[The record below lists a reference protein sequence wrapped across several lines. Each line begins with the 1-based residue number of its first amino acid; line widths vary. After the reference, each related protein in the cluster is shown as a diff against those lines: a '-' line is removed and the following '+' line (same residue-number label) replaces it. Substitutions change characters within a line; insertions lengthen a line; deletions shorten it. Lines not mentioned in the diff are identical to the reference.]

1 MTIQAKINNR
11 GLKQVLDKY
20 NMQVI
25 HEDNDTYTLEDMNQ
39 KRSMVHG
46 AIIGNFK
53 TDTELLNHLEDI
65 KRTDTD
71 FKSFKSAVNSMSLAE
86 FKMLQRTMFRTFN
99 FINTLEDMDI
109 SEVNTLQAEPVEAN
123 ITMTSKELQTFFN
136 DVLLMD
142 IE

>member
-11 GLKQVLDKY
+11 GLKQVLNKY

-39 KRSMVHG
+39 KRSMTHG

-53 TDTELLNHLEDI
+53 TDKELLNYLENI

-71 FKSFKSAVNSMSLAE
+71 FKSFKNAVTSMSLAE
-86 FKMLQRTMFRTFN
+86 FKAFQRTMFRTFN
-99 FINTLEDMDI
+99 FINTLENMDI
-109 SEVNTLQAEPVEAN
+109 SEVNTLQAEPVETN
-123 ITMTSKELQTFFN
+123 ITMTSKEYKHFFN

>member
-1 MTIQAKINNR
+1 MTIQEKINNR
-11 GLKQVLDKY
+11 GLKQILNKY

-39 KRSMVHG
+39 KRSTVHG

-53 TDTELLNHLEDI
+53 TDIELLYYLEDI

-71 FKSFKSAVNSMSLAE
+71 LKSFKSAVNGRSLAE
-86 FKMLQRTMFRTFN
+86 FKAFWRIMFRTFN
-99 FINTLEDMDI
+99 FINAIEDMDI
-109 SEVNTLQAEPVEAN
+109 SEVNTLQAEPVETN
-123 ITMTSKELQTFFN
+123 ITMTSKELYTFFK

>member
-53 TDTELLNHLEDI
+53 TDKELLNYLEDI

-71 FKSFKSAVNSMSLAE
+71 FKSFKSAVTGMSLAE
-86 FKMLQRTMFRTFN
+86 FKMFQRTMFRTFN
-99 FINTLEDMDI
+99 FINAIEDMDI
-109 SEVNTLQAEPVEAN
+109 SEVNTLQAEPVETN
-123 ITMTSKELQTFFN
+123 ITMTSKELYTFFN

>member
-1 MTIQAKINNR
+1 MTIQEKINNR
-11 GLKQVLDKY
+11 GLKQVLNKY

-39 KRSMVHG
+39 KRSMTRG
-46 AIIGNFK
+46 AIIDNFK
-53 TDTELLNHLEDI
+53 TDIELLHYLEDI

-86 FKMLQRTMFRTFN
+86 FKAFWRIMFRTFN
-99 FINTLEDMDI
+99 FINAIEDMDI
-109 SEVNTLQAEPVEAN
+109 SEVNTLQAEPVETN

>member
-1 MTIQAKINNR
+1 MTIQEKINNR
-11 GLKQVLDKY
+11 GLKQVLNKY

-39 KRSMVHG
+39 KRSMTRG
-46 AIIGNFK
+46 AIIDNFK
-53 TDTELLNHLEDI
+53 TDIELLHYLEDI

-86 FKMLQRTMFRTFN
+86 LKAFQRTMFRTFN
-99 FINTLEDMDI
+99 FINTVEDMDI
-109 SEVNTLQAEPVEAN
+109 SEVNTLQAEPVETN

>member
-25 HEDNDTYTLEDMNQ
+25 HEDNDTYTLEGMNQ
-39 KRSMVHG
+39 RRSMTRG
-46 AIIGNFK
+46 AIIDNFK
-53 TDTELLNHLEDI
+53 TGIELLYYLEDI

-86 FKMLQRTMFRTFN
+86 FKAFQRTMFRTFN
-99 FINTLEDMDI
+99 FINAIEDMDI
-109 SEVNTLQAEPVEAN
+109 SEVNTLQAEPVETN
-123 ITMTSKELQTFFN
+123 ITMTSKELYTFFN

>member
-39 KRSMVHG
+39 KRSMTHG

-71 FKSFKSAVNSMSLAE
+71 FKSFKSAVNGMSLAE

-99 FINTLEDMDI
+99 FINAIEDMDI
-109 SEVNTLQAEPVEAN
+109 SEVNTLQAEPVETN
-123 ITMTSKELQTFFN
+123 ITMTSKELHTFFN
-136 DVLLMD
+136 NVLLMD

>member
-11 GLKQVLDKY
+11 GLKQVLNKY

-39 KRSMVHG
+39 KRSMTRG
-46 AIIGNFK
+46 AIIDNFK
-53 TDTELLNHLEDI
+53 TDIELLYYLEDI

-71 FKSFKSAVNSMSLAE
+71 LKSFKSAVNGMSLAE
-86 FKMLQRTMFRTFN
+86 FKAFQRTMFRTFN
-99 FINTLEDMDI
+99 FINTVEDMDI
-109 SEVNTLQAEPVEAN
+109 SEVNTLQAEPVETN

>member
-1 MTIQAKINNR
+1 MTIQAKINDR
-11 GLKQVLDKY
+11 GLKQVLNKY

-46 AIIGNFK
+46 AIIDNFK
-53 TDTELLNHLEDI
+53 TDIELLNYLEDI
-65 KRTDTD
+65 KGTNKD
-71 FKSFKSAVNSMSLAE
+71 FKSFKKAVKGLSLPG
-86 FKMLQRTMFRTFN
+86 FKMFQRTMFRTFN
-99 FINTLEDMDI
+99 FINTLENMDI
-109 SEVNTLQAEPVEAN
+109 SEVNTLQAEPVETN

-136 DVLLMD
+136 DALLMD

>member
-1 MTIQAKINNR
+1 MTIQEKINNR

-25 HEDNDTYTLEDMNQ
+25 HEDNDTYTLEDMKQ
-39 KRSMVHG
+39 KRSMTHG

-53 TDTELLNHLEDI
+53 TDIELLCYLEDI

-71 FKSFKSAVNSMSLAE
+71 FESFKSAVNSMTLAE
-86 FKMLQRTMFRTFN
+86 FKAFWRIMFRTFN
-99 FINTLEDMDI
+99 FINTVEDMDI
-109 SEVNTLQAEPVEAN
+109 SEVNTLQAEPVETN

>member
-1 MTIQAKINNR
+1 MTIQAKINDR
-11 GLKQVLDKY
+11 GLKQVLNKY

-25 HEDNDTYTLEDMNQ
+25 HEDNDTYTIEDMNQ

-53 TDTELLNHLEDI
+53 TDIELLNYLEDI

-71 FKSFKSAVNSMSLAE
+71 LKSFKSAVNSMSLAE
-86 FKMLQRTMFRTFN
+86 FKAFQRTMFRTFN
-99 FINTLEDMDI
+99 FINTVEGMDI
-109 SEVNTLQAEPVEAN
+109 SEVNTLQAEPVETN

-136 DVLLMD
+136 DALLMD

>member
-11 GLKQVLDKY
+11 GLKQVLNKY

-39 KRSMVHG
+39 KRSMTRG
-46 AIIGNFK
+46 AIIDNFK
-53 TDTELLNHLEDI
+53 TDIELLYYLEDI

-71 FKSFKSAVNSMSLAE
+71 LKSFKSAVNSMSLAE
-86 FKMLQRTMFRTFN
+86 FKAFQRTMFRTFN
-99 FINTLEDMDI
+99 FINTVEDMDI
-109 SEVNTLQAEPVEAN
+109 SEVNTLQAEPVETN

>member
-11 GLKQVLDKY
+11 GLKQVFNKY

-71 FKSFKSAVNSMSLAE
+71 FKSFKSAVNGMSLAE

-99 FINTLEDMDI
+99 FINAIEDMDI
-109 SEVNTLQAEPVEAN
+109 SEVNTLQAEPVETN
-123 ITMTSKELQTFFN
+123 ITMTSKELHTFFN

>member
-46 AIIGNFK
+46 AIIDNFK
-53 TDTELLNHLEDI
+53 TDIELLNHLEDI

-71 FKSFKSAVNSMSLAE
+71 FKSFKSAVNGMSLAE
-86 FKMLQRTMFRTFN
+86 FKAFQRTMFRTFN

-109 SEVNTLQAEPVEAN
+109 SEVNTLQAEPVETN

>member
-1 MTIQAKINNR
+1 MTIQEKINDR
-11 GLKQVLDKY
+11 GLKQVLNKY

-46 AIIGNFK
+46 AIIDNFK
-53 TDTELLNHLEDI
+53 TDIELLYYLEDI

-71 FKSFKSAVNSMSLAE
+71 LKSFKSAVNSMSLAE
-86 FKMLQRTMFRTFN
+86 FKAFWRIMFRTFN
-99 FINTLEDMDI
+99 FINAIEDMDI
-109 SEVNTLQAEPVEAN
+109 SEVNTLQAEPVETN

-136 DVLLMD
+136 DALLMD

>member
-1 MTIQAKINNR
+1 MTIQAKINDR
-11 GLKQVLDKY
+11 GLKQVLNKY

-39 KRSMVHG
+39 KRSMTHG

-53 TDTELLNHLEDI
+53 TDKELLNYLEDI

-71 FKSFKSAVNSMSLAE
+71 FKSFKNAVNGMSLVE
-86 FKMLQRTMFRTFN
+86 FKAFQRTMFRTFN
-99 FINTLEDMDI
+99 FINAIEDMDI
-109 SEVNTLQAEPVEAN
+109 SEVNTLQAEPVETN
-123 ITMTSKELQTFFN
+123 ITMTSKELYTFFN

>member
-11 GLKQVLDKY
+11 GLKQVLNKY

-71 FKSFKSAVNSMSLAE
+71 FKSFKSAVNGMSLAE

-99 FINTLEDMDI
+99 FINAIEDMDI
-109 SEVNTLQAEPVEAN
+109 SEVNTLQAEPVETN

>member
-1 MTIQAKINNR
+1 MTIQEKINDR
-11 GLKQVLDKY
+11 GLKQVLNKY

-53 TDTELLNHLEDI
+53 TDKELLNYLEDI

-71 FKSFKSAVNSMSLAE
+71 FKSFKNAVTGMSLAE
-86 FKMLQRTMFRTFN
+86 FKAFQRTMFRTFN
-99 FINTLEDMDI
+99 FINTVEDMDI
-109 SEVNTLQAEPVEAN
+109 SEVNTLQAEPVETN
-123 ITMTSKELQTFFN
+123 ITMTSKELHTFFN

>member
-1 MTIQAKINNR
+1 MTIQEKINNR
-11 GLKQVLDKY
+11 GLKQVLNKY

-39 KRSMVHG
+39 RRRMTRG
-46 AIIGNFK
+46 AIIDNFK
-53 TDTELLNHLEDI
+53 TDIELLHYLEDI

-71 FKSFKSAVNSMSLAE
+71 LKSFKSAVNSMSLAE
-86 FKMLQRTMFRTFN
+86 FKVFWRIMFRTFN
-99 FINTLEDMDI
+99 FINTVEDMDI
-109 SEVNTLQAEPVEAN
+109 SEVNTLQAEPVETN
-123 ITMTSKELQTFFN
+123 ITMTSKELYTFFK

>member
-1 MTIQAKINNR
+1 MTIQEKINDR
-11 GLKQVLDKY
+11 GLKQVLNKY

-39 KRSMVHG
+39 RRSMTHG
-46 AIIGNFK
+46 AIISNFK
-53 TDTELLNHLEDI
+53 TEIELLNYLEDI

-71 FKSFKSAVNSMSLAE
+71 FKSFKNAVNGMSLAE
-86 FKMLQRTMFRTFN
+86 FKAFQRTMFRTFN
-99 FINTLEDMDI
+99 FINTVEDMDI
-109 SEVNTLQAEPVEAN
+109 SEVNTLQAEPVETN
-123 ITMTSKELQTFFN
+123 ITMTSKELYTFFK

>member
-46 AIIGNFK
+46 AIIDNFK
-53 TDTELLNHLEDI
+53 TDIELLNYLEDI

-71 FKSFKSAVNSMSLAE
+71 LKSFKSAVNSMSLAE
-86 FKMLQRTMFRTFN
+86 FKAFQRTMFRTFN
-99 FINTLEDMDI
+99 FINAIEDMDI
-109 SEVNTLQAEPVEAN
+109 SEVNTLQAEPVETN

-136 DVLLMD
+136 DALLMD

>member
-1 MTIQAKINNR
+1 MTIQAKINDR
-11 GLKQVLDKY
+11 GLKQVLNKY

-53 TDTELLNHLEDI
+53 THIDLVNYLEDI

-71 FKSFKSAVNSMSLAE
+71 FKSFNNAVTGMSLAE
-86 FKMLQRTMFRTFN
+86 FKMFQRTMFRTFN
-99 FINTLEDMDI
+99 FINTVEDMDI
-109 SEVNTLQAEPVEAN
+109 SEVNTLQAEPVETN

>member
-1 MTIQAKINNR
+1 MTIQAKINDR
-11 GLKQVLDKY
+11 GLKQVLNKY

-53 TDTELLNHLEDI
+53 TDIELLNYLEDI

-71 FKSFKSAVNSMSLAE
+71 FKSFKNAVTGMSLAE
-86 FKMLQRTMFRTFN
+86 FKMFQRTMFRTFN
-99 FINTLEDMDI
+99 FINTVENMDI
-109 SEVNTLQAEPVEAN
+109 SEVNTLQAEPVETN

>member
-1 MTIQAKINNR
+1 MTIQEKINNR
-11 GLKQVLDKY
+11 GLKQVLNKY

-53 TDTELLNHLEDI
+53 TDIELLHYLEDI

-71 FKSFKSAVNSMSLAE
+71 LKSFKSAVNDMSLAE
-86 FKMLQRTMFRTFN
+86 FKAFQRTMFRTFN
-99 FINTLEDMDI
+99 FINAIEDMDI
-109 SEVNTLQAEPVEAN
+109 SEVNTLQAEPVETN
-123 ITMTSKELQTFFN
+123 ITMTSKELYTFFN

>member
-1 MTIQAKINNR
+1 MTIQEKINNR

-53 TDTELLNHLEDI
+53 TDKELLNYLEDI

-71 FKSFKSAVNSMSLAE
+71 FKSFKSAVNGMSLAE
-86 FKMLQRTMFRTFN
+86 FKAFQRTMFRTFN
-99 FINTLEDMDI
+99 FINAIENMDI
-109 SEVNTLQAEPVEAN
+109 SEVNTLQAEPVETN
-123 ITMTSKELQTFFN
+123 ITMTSKELHTFFN